1 MKLILSFFFPF
12 LLVKTRE
19 WQMRWA
25 DNWDLVEVSQ
35 SPPVLPVAQDFNT
48 PSEADKCSPE
58 VQEVQDSVIDSV
70 IDPALFD
77 GVQDSVIDPALFD

>member
-1 MKLILSFFFPF
+1 
-12 LLVKTRE
+12 
-19 WQMRWA
+19 MRWA

-35 SPPVLPVAQDFNT
+35 STPALPVAQDFNT

-58 VQEVQDSVIDSV
+58 VQEVQDSVIDPAHFDGVQDFV

-77 GVQDSVIDPALFD
+77 